1 MQITVAICTWNRC
14 ALLRQAL
21 EQMTKL
27 SIPPD
32 VQWELLVVDNN
43 STDATPDVANSFESR
58 LPIRRIFEP
67 KAGKSYALNR
77 AISEASGDYILWTDD
92 DALVDKLWLSAY
104 YTAFKRWPDAAIFG
118 GPVEPAFDGVPPP
131 WLLQALSKVT
141 HAYAGLDL
149 GIEPFS
155 LTQDAALFGVNMAV
169 RKAEQERH
177 LYDTKLGPRPN
188 SSLRGEDI
196 ALVRALLEDGVEGR
210 WVPAARVRHVISKER
225 QTVRY
230 LRAFYYGVGQSYAMQ
245 TDDDQSWVKLFGKPR
260 WLWRRALE
268 AELGYWFHRLLNRP
282 EAWADDLRKAS
293 EAWGQ
298 MSWYD
303 LRRQRSRDSL

>member
-196 ALVRALLEDGVEGR
+196 ALVRALLLEDGVEGR
-210 WVPAARVRHVISKER
+210 WVPAARVRHFIPKER
-225 QTVRY
+225 QSVRY
-230 LRAFYYGVGQSYAMQ
+230 LRGFYFGMGQSYGMQ
-245 TDDDQSWVKLFGKPR
+245 KDEQSGVKLFGKPR

-298 MSWYD
+298 MSCYD
-303 LRRQRSRDSL
+303 LRRQRSSDPL